1 MADPLGMAA
10 SVAGIISLADVV
22 FRTVYK
28 YYKGAKDAKGDIH
41 ALAEEINGLS
51 AVLRSLQ
58 ALASELEAEG
68 DAFDPTLRNHYLSHC
83 KATLDRVEK
92 RVKKGLDNFSAKS
105 SKLDGFVRQLKWP
118 FSSSETKEIMAEL
131 SRHKHTITV
140 ALSAD
145 SMRKLQL
152 CLSKV
157 DELAKGTSAI
167 GEAVKRIDI
176 NTQIAV
182 DYRKEKVLD
191 FFMRVSPQPN
201 LEMSIKLRHSMTGL
215 WLTESPNF
223 GHWLETPGSRLWLSG
238 IPGAGKTVL
247 AGAVIQEALTRSYTV
262 DGVGVG
268 FFFCDYKDFST
279 WDTANIL
286 GAVASQLAR
295 QKDEAFAV
303 LQNYYDEL
311 HPPRGLEQTP
321 DPSEL
326 RARISRMSELF
337 DQAIIIVDG
346 LDECGDKTDDVVE
359 VLSELAEYTTGLS
372 IALFSRDHY
381 NIRVH
386 LEAEFEHV
394 EIAAHTDD
402 IRLYVG
408 AELDKRIRTRR
419 LQLTNIEIKD
429 EIMETL
435 VNRAQG
441 MSVNACTSLA

>member
-1 MADPLGMAA
+1 MADPLSLSA
-10 SVAGIISLADVV
+10 SIAGIISLADVV

-28 YYKGAKDAKGDIH
+28 YHKGVKDAKSDIH

-51 AVLRSLQ
+51 AVLRTLQ

-68 DAFDPTLRNHYLSHC
+68 GAFDPTLRNHYLSHC

-92 RVKKGLDNFSAKS
+92 RVKKGIDSFSRQS

-118 FSSSETKEIMAEL
+118 FSSSETKEIMGEL
-131 SRHKHTITV
+131 SRHKHTITL

-157 DELAKGTSAI
+157 DDLAKDTSAI
-167 GEAVKRIDI
+167 AEAVKRIDI

-182 DYRKEKVLD
+182 DYRKERVLD
-191 FFMRVSPQPN
+191 FFMRVSPQAN
-201 LEMSIKLRHSMTGL
+201 LEMSIKLRHPMTGL
-215 WLTESPNF
+215 WLTESPSF

-247 AGAVIQEALTRSYTV
+247 AGAVIQEALTRSYAM

-268 FFFCDYKDFST
+268 FFFCDYKDSST
-279 WDTANIL
+279 WNITNIL

-295 QKDEAFAV
+295 QKDEAFEV
-303 LQNYYDEL
+303 LQDYYHEL
-311 HPPRGLEQTP
+311 HPPRGLEKTP

-326 RARISRMSELF
+326 RTRISKMSELF
-337 DQAIIIVDG
+337 DQVMIIVDG
-346 LDECGDKTDDVVE
+346 LDECGDNTDDVVE
-359 VLSELAEYTTGLS
+359 VLSELGEYTTALS
-372 IALFSRDHY
+372 MALFSRDHY
-381 NIRVH
+381 NIRAH
-386 LEAEFEHV
+386 LEGDFEHV

-402 IRLYVG
+402 IQLYVA

-419 LQLTNIEIKD
+419 LQLTNMEIKD
-429 EIMETL
+429 EVMETL

-441 MSVNACTSLA
+441 MSVHA